1 MLSPTPAD
9 FYFLNKK
16 TPSIPKNDEKA
27 HKKIE
32 EADLTKKQ
40 QNKYL
45 DFDAKNSISG
55 ASSLKSRIKDKV
67 NFSII
72 DKHITCIEYA
82 PDVFAHL
89 RDIDGFSQDD
99 LKESLDPENEQNI
112 KNIFKAGEGMGKSG
126 SFFFFSHDD
135 RFLIK
140 TMTTDDFNAFM
151 RIFKFY
157 FEHVNVYKKSL
168 IARVYGV
175 Y

>member
-1 MLSPTPAD
+1 M
-9 FYFLNKK
+9 
-16 TPSIPKNDEKA
+16 
-27 HKKIE
+27 
-32 EADLTKKQ
+32 TKKQ

-45 DFDAKNSISG
+45 DIDAKNSVSG